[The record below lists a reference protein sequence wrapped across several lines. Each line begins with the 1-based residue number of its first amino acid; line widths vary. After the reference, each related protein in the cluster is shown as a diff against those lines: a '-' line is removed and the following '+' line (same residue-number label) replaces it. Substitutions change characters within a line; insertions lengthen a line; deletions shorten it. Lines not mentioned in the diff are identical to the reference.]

1 MQQRC
6 GSGRLRVAA
15 AVILMVLTV
24 SPAGAKERVLEI
36 GRWYPSLESGF
47 TLTQSVYSDN
57 WAGGDKGSIVWTFIT
72 NAGLESQLK
81 ESVNWNNTVK
91 LAFGQTHQQT
101 ANEAGERSWERP
113 EKSTDLVDFE
123 TVLRLTLGRAIDPVI
138 SARLE
143 TQFQDASDTQ
153 GRTLSFNPLKIKGSA
168 GIARQIINEEDR
180 NIITRLGFAYRWTSR
195 KLFTGEAPGMA
206 TLAMST
212 NDGGIEW
219 VTDCKM
225 KLLQKRVS
233 WTSKLT
239 VFQPVFY
246 SEKDNFDDLTAVD
259 LAAHDLDADL
269 ADYTMAPDIDWENI
283 FTSQIT
289 KLLSVNL
296 YLRWVYDKYDN
307 SVPPIL
313 ADDGTLTNPSDLR
326 AATRK
331 SVQIKQTL
339 ALGLTYRFL

>member
-1 MQQRC
+1 MQRRI
-6 GSGRLRVAA
+6 GSWKIVAA
-15 AVILMVLTV
+15 GVLLAVGAV
-24 SPAGAKERVLEI
+24 STSGAEERVLEI
-36 GRWYPSLESGF
+36 GRWYPSLESGL

-57 WAGGDKGSIVWTFIT
+57 WSGGDKGSIVWTFIT
-72 NAGLESQLK
+72 NAGLESQLR
-81 ESVNWNNTVK
+81 ENVNWNNTLK

-101 ANEAGERSWERP
+101 ANAAGERSWERP
-113 EKSTDLVDFE
+113 EKSTDLVDLE
-123 TVLRLTLGRAIDPVI
+123 TVLRLTLGRAIDPVV

-143 TQFQDASDTQ
+143 TQFQDASDVQ

-168 GIARQIINEEDR
+168 GIARQIFNEDNR
-180 NIITRLGFAYRWTSR
+180 NLLTRLGFAYRWASR
-195 KLFTGEAPGMA
+195 RLFTGDAPDWA
-206 TLAMST
+206 TDAKST

-219 VTDCKM
+219 VTDTRM
-225 KLLQKRVS
+225 KLLNNRVS

-246 SEKDNFDDLTAVD
+246 SEKDSFDNLTAAD
-259 LAAHDLDADL
+259 LAANDLDADL

-289 KLLSVNL
+289 KILSVNL

-307 SVPPIL
+307 SVP
-313 ADDGTLTNPSDLR
+313 AVVSGDGTLANPSDLR